1 MKDFTIDR
9 EKKAFVFNDGEVIPI
24 PKDKE
29 KQVLR
34 SKAGQQ
40 SKKEA
45 VEKWQQWQ
53 EAVPIGEIGHT
64 ALNSASENVFGNL
77 GDTIA
82 NYGVSGIKAFQTG
95 EGQEGMGYVDR
106 VLDHFYAMQEGR
118 QEHLAGLQQKNPTAA
133 TIGKGAGIGL
143 ELGSMLG
150 VPGAVA
156 LPAMAAGN
164 SQTSFLEPGEKSKE
178 LVKSGIEG
186 LILDKFFGGLSKV
199 AGHRESQRGI
209 RNLITQTEE
218 RNAAELA
225 RASGATQADKLRFT
239 NQSTAR
245 EAELQRLAQVQ
256 QTENQAFQQANNASV
271 NRVAR
276 TMGKQSVSNEALGV
290 EEFITN
296 AIDTSAHAASSEG
309 NFASKF
315 LRTVFKGDKNGRITG
330 QTLTK
335 GVQALDEAILK
346 SEGTVKQ
353 LLTDYKSF
361 LNQSLPDR
369 LASGYVFEKWAP
381 KITNGTAP
389 LEKKLSDILSKSGK
403 INETLTQRLG
413 KNYVDTFN
421 NAVNQSINDVIS
433 MFKGNLHEIDPAILR
448 QEIAGAISATPE
460 YQKMMQ
466 RVDTMFPQ
474 LSPEMAAKAVPEY
487 GMLRTSLEKYP
498 EILAERIAKNADK
511 YKADIANDF
520 LTKGGV
526 TKSALS
532 KAPVSPTVV
541 PQPPQVQPAQ
551 TFQPLT
557 QPVPVMPEL
566 QGVYG
571 KLASGLESLRNTGV
585 KETVS
590 NVKNNLP
597 TAMLAKLA
605 GLPVAK
611 AAAAGAAVAT
621 GARALT
627 SPSVGGKA
635 LRAGLEQ
642 GTRAAMVIDQL
653 AQKYPSYHD
662 GVIEDPQERRSL
674 TKEIENDREMSME
687 DKAVFQS
694 KVNRGKPLQE
704 RL

>member
-9 EKKAFVFNDGEVIPI
+9 EKKSFVFNDGEVIPI

-45 VEKWQQWQ
+45 IEKWKQWQ
-53 EAVPIGEIGHT
+53 ETVPIGEIGHT

-77 GDTIA
+77 GDTLA

-106 VLDHFYAMQEGR
+106 LLDHFYAMQEGR
-118 QEHLAGLQQKNPTAA
+118 KEHLAGLQKKNPTAA

-164 SQTSFLEPGEKSKE
+164 SETSFLEPGEKSKE
-178 LVKSGIEG
+178 VGKAAIEG

-218 RNAAELA
+218 RNAAEIV
-225 RASGATQADKLRFT
+225 RAGGATEADKLRFT
-239 NQSTAR
+239 NQSAAR
-245 EAELQRLAQVQ
+245 EAEVQRLAQVQ

-271 NRVAR
+271 NRIAK
-276 TMGKQSVSNEALGV
+276 TMGKQSISNEALGV
-290 EEFITN
+290 EEFIN
-296 AIDTSAHAASSEG
+296 QAIDTSAHAASSEG

-315 LRTVFKGDKNGRITG
+315 LRTVFKGDKNGKITG
-330 QTLTK
+330 TSLSK
-335 GVQALDEAILK
+335 GVQALDAAILK
-346 SEGTVKQ
+346 SEGAVKQ
-353 LLTDYKSF
+353 LLTEYKTF

-389 LEKKLSDILSKSGK
+389 LEKKLSGILSTSGK
-403 INETLTQRLG
+403 INETLSQRLG
-413 KNYVDTFN
+413 KNYVDNFN
-421 NAVNQSINDVIS
+421 NAINQSINDVIS
-433 MFKGNLHEIDPAILR
+433 GFKGNLHQIDPTILR
-448 QEIAGAISATPE
+448 QEISSVISATPE
-460 YQKMMQ
+460 YQKMWQ
-466 RVDTMFPQ
+466 RVETMFPD
-474 LSPEMAAKAVPEY
+474 LTPELAMKAIPEY
-487 GMLRTSLEKYP
+487 GVLRTSLEKYP

-526 TKSALS
+526 TQSALN
-532 KAPVSPTVV
+532 KAPVSPTIV
-541 PQPPQVQPAQ
+541 PQPPQVAPAQ
-551 TFQPLT
+551 TFQPFT
-557 QPVPVMPEL
+557 QPVPVMPEP

-590 NVKNNLP
+590 NVKNSIP
-597 TAMLAKLA
+597 TAALAKLA

-611 AAAAGAAVAT
+611 AALGGAAVAT

-627 SPSVGGKA
+627 SPSLGGKL
-635 LRAGLEQ
+635 LRGGLEQ
-642 GTRAAMVIDQL
+642 GARTAAIIDQL

-662 GVIEDPQERRSL
+662 GVVEDPQERRSL
-674 TKEIENDREMSME
+674 TKEIENERQMSME
-687 DKAVFQS
+687 EKAVFQS